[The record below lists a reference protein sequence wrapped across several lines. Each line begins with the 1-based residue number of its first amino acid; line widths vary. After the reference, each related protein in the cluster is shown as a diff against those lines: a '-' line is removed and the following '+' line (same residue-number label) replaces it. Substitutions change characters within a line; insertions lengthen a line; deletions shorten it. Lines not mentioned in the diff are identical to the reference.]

1 MANKRMFSNAVI
13 DNDKFLDMPLSTQA
27 LYFHLGMKADDDG
40 FIASPKKIIRAVNCT
55 EDDLKLLIAKGF
67 VIGFSSGVIV
77 ITHFNINNTLKN
89 DRYTPTIHKD
99 ELSCLRSDES
109 KIYKLSNHL
118 PLETEWFQ
126 NGSNVEPQYSIDK
139 HSKVKYIEDTPSTS
153 VDSRDSFDYQSVFD
167 SFNRICKSLP
177 KVQKINDRRRK
188 AIKNAGKLLD
198 GVSFEELFTRVEQ
211 SDFLTG
217 RSGNWTGCGF
227 DWILKPANLLK
238 VLEGNYNNKQAAE
251 IQRNYDEVF

>member
-1 MANKRMFSNAVI
+1 M
-13 DNDKFLDMPLSTQA
+13 D
-27 LYFHLGMKADDDG
+27 
-40 FIASPKKIIRAVNCT
+40 
-55 EDDLKLLIAKGF
+55 
-67 VIGFSSGVIV
+67 
-77 ITHFNINNTLKN
+77 
-89 DRYTPTIHKD
+89 
-99 ELSCLRSDES
+99 
-109 KIYKLSNHL
+109 
-118 PLETEWFQ
+118 TEWFQ
-126 NGSNVEPQYSIDK
+126 TGSNMEPQYSIDK
-139 HSKVKYIEDTPSTS
+139 YSIDKYSIDTPSTP

-227 DWILKPANLLK
+227 DWILKPANLLFF
-238 VLEGNYNNKQAAE
+238 GGYN
-251 IQRNYDEVF
+251 